1 MGIVPPGFCLLPFPF
16 TLIHS
21 ENNQKGGDRKPPR
34 QGLQRRLLDPPR
46 VAVGD

>member
-21 ENNQKGGDRKPPR
+21 ENNQKGVIGSPPDKVSKGDSSI
-34 QGLQRRLLDPPR
+34 RRGSP
-46 VAVGD
+46 